1 MESPHL
7 QTSLKPQLVGSAK
20 SHLTER
26 KLGSSER
33 KQEYKRSELDSLLAG
48 TSRNQNQ
55 NQHLSRNQHLTSPWV
70 KSKVHTGDPVMGKL
84 TPGGH
89 SSRTAGVNTEV
100 DTELDVVVNNIKKT
114 NHLLR
119 KSEVR
124 GGEAN
129 LHGGSLKGG
138 SQHTQISMTP
148 QHTPTYIFP
157 FAGPHLPAIERRWVP
172 SAYGPFWS
180 PSVMMSVTL
189 SLTFMILLMISW
201 FCCQNTYQNKI
212 NDAKK
217 RFRKAT
223 TRFTGRAHNA
233 VPPASATEA
242 VTGGVPKT
250 VLDDATRAMDKMLA
264 RTEIMEQQQADL
276 RRLVE
281 TIAMRQSGG
290 AFLPGQIKSGEL
302 SDNNNVYGGPILD
315 HIPPGT
321 SLIPRQQSENQLQ
334 NLINHQYRNHWLN
347 FQDQKSFRSSNLSSN
362 PDPKETQ
369 GQDPPTPDPASNKVR
384 FMLPTDT
391 LTASQLEQRR
401 STALTNGS
409 PSTRDRRTAMTTE
422 TAGGPKPTGISD
434 GSDGRMYPHLL
445 PTDDFI
451 SQLEHRILEAVAN
464 SIQIQQDAE
473 DENDKKK
480 YAMQK

>member
-48 TSRNQNQ
+48 TSRN
-55 NQHLSRNQHLTSPWV
+55 RHLTSPWV

-100 DTELDVVVNNIKKT
+100 DTELDVVINNIKKT

-157 FAGPHLPAIERRWVP
+157 LAGPHHQAIERRWVP

-180 PSVMMSVTL
+180 PSVLMSVTL
-189 SLTFMILLMISW
+189 SITLMILLMIAW

-217 RFRKAT
+217 RFQKAT
-223 TRFTGRAHNA
+223 ARFTGRAHNA
-233 VPPASATEA
+233 VPPASAIEA

-290 AFLPGQIKSGEL
+290 TFLPGQIKSGEL
-302 SDNNNVYGGPILD
+302 SDNA
-315 HIPPGT
+315 
-321 SLIPRQQSENQLQ
+321 LIPRKQSENQLQ

-347 FQDQKSFRSSNLSSN
+347 FQDQKSFRSSNLSSS

-409 PSTRDRRTAMTTE
+409 PSTRNRKTAMTTE

-451 SQLEHRILEAVAN
+451 PQFKHHILETVAN
-464 SIQIQQDAE
+464 SIQIQQDTE
-473 DENDKKK
+473 NENDKKK
-480 YAMQK
+480 YTMQK

>member
-1 MESPHL
+1 M
-7 QTSLKPQLVGSAK
+7 VGSAK

-26 KLGSSER
+26 KLGSNER
-33 KQEYKRSELDSLLAG
+33 KQEYKRSELDSSLAG
-48 TSRNQNQ
+48 TSRN
-55 NQHLSRNQHLTSPWV
+55 RHLTSLWV

-100 DTELDVVVNNIKKT
+100 DTELDVVINNIKKT

-138 SQHTQISMTP
+138 TQHTQISMTP

-157 FAGPHLPAIERRWVP
+157 FAGPHPAIERRWVP
-172 SAYGPFWS
+172 SAMGPFWS

-189 SLTFMILLMISW
+189 SLTFMVLLTILWS
-201 FCCQNTYQNKI
+201 CCQNTYQNKI

-217 RFRKAT
+217 RLRRAT
-223 TRFTGRAHNA
+223 TRFTGRASSA
-233 VPPASATEA
+233 VPPASTTEA

-290 AFLPGQIKSGEL
+290 AFLPGQIKSGKL
-302 SDNNNVYGGPILD
+302 SDNDNVYGDPILD
-315 HIPPGT
+315 HISPGT
-321 SLIPRQQSENQLQ
+321 SLIPRKQSENQLQ

-347 FQDQKSFRSSNLSSN
+347 FQDQKSFRSSNLSSS

-384 FMLPTDT
+384 FMLLTDT
-391 LTASQLEQRR
+391 LTASQLEQGR
-401 STALTNGS
+401 SIALN
-409 PSTRDRRTAMTTE
+409 
-422 TAGGPKPTGISD
+422 
-434 GSDGRMYPHLL
+434 
-445 PTDDFI
+445 
-451 SQLEHRILEAVAN
+451 Q
-464 SIQIQQDAE
+464 
-473 DENDKKK
+473 
-480 YAMQK
+480 